1 MSALSIGQLA
11 RDTGCKVQTIR
22 YYEEIGLLPPAARS
36 AGNQRRYSQAQ
47 LRRLRFIL
55 HSRELGFA
63 IADIRQLLEL
73 ADQPQQPCAEV
84 DALAE
89 RHRANVRQ
97 RITRLRAMEQELTRM
112 LQHHQHGEIREC
124 RVIDVLADH
133 ALCST
138 VHAPAPGLA
147 PGDDDEHN
155 AINPA
160 ESR

>member
-22 YYEEIGLLPPAARS
+22 YYEDIGLLPPAPRS

-55 HSRELGFA
+55 HSRELGFP
-63 IADIRQLLEL
+63 IADIRQLLAL

-84 DALAE
+84 DALAK
-89 RHRANVRQ
+89 RHRADVRQ

-112 LQHHQHGEIREC
+112 LHHHQHGEVREC

-138 VHAPAPGLA
+138 RHAPAPGLVA
-147 PGDDDEHN
+147 RPESDDGTSS
-155 AINPA
+155 PA
-160 ESR
+160 EPG